1 MVMRTFVICLLAAL
15 AAGSELRGMEQVSL
29 PKPDAEK
36 AAFSRE
42 PRAPYIGDV
51 GSLVI
56 EFVLPPICKGGAA
69 SFCWQK
75 LSLSDDGMQLS
86 VTQYRM
92 QAPSDE
98 IKLYRFTREYTTTT
112 PLSFT
117 IGKKAYVF
125 TRNAE
130 GAIQTLDCITPLQD
144 GTQTRRLF
152 PADGPTTG
160 IFP

>member
-1 MVMRTFVICLLAAL
+1 MRTFFLICLLTAL
-15 AAGSELRGMEQVSL
+15 AAGSALRGMELVSL
-29 PKPDAEK
+29 PLPDAEK

-42 PRAPYIGDV
+42 PRAPSIGDV
-51 GSLVI
+51 GSLVM

-69 SFCWQK
+69 TFCWQR
-75 LSLSDDGMQLS
+75 LSLSDDGSQLT

-98 IKLYRFTREYTTTT
+98 MKLSRYTREYTTTT

-117 IGKKAYVF
+117 IGKKTYVF
-125 TRNAE
+125 TRHAE
-130 GAIQTLDCITPLQD
+130 GAIQTLDCITATQD
-144 GTQTRRLF
+144 GTQTQRLF
-152 PADGPTTG
+152 PSDSPHLG